1 MLLIV
6 SKYCNF
12 VPREVKLDAALKER
26 NVDVGVKSKCNHE
39 NENNRFTMSSFS
51 NDDTVIITIV
61 W

>member
-1 MLLIV
+1 MT
-6 SKYCNF
+6 Y
-12 VPREVKLDAALKER
+12 PKLYTRKLRAATLKEQ

-51 NDDTVIITIV
+51 NDDTVTITIV